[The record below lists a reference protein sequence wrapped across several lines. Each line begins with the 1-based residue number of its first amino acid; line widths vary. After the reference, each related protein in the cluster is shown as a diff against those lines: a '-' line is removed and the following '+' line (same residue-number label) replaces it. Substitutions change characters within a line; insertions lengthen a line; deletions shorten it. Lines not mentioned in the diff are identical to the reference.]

1 MLSACGREEEALKE
15 AITARDLD
23 PLSLFANMGVA
34 WAYHFAGRH
43 EEAAREALKTREIS
57 PGFEEAGN
65 VLVSSYEAMGRYRD
79 AIAAIGSQKCWGV
92 PMDAGELLKGFEE
105 KGPRG
110 YWEKRLQAIDA
121 IAASAPPAIHF
132 GYTVIYTV
140 LEEPDRVLDHLE
152 KMVDLHVAGSVFI
165 AADRCLAKLRGNPRY
180 DALVRRVGVPLAHT
194 ASTPHTALT

>member
-1 MLSACGREEEALKE
+1 MSA
-15 AITARDLD
+15 I
-23 PLSLFANMGVA
+23 V
-34 WAYHFAGRH
+34 
-43 EEAAREALKTREIS
+43 
-57 PGFEEAGN
+57 
-65 VLVSSYEAMGRYRD
+65 
-79 AIAAIGSQKCWGV
+79 IGSQKCWGV
-92 PMDAGELLKGFEE
+92 PIDAGELLKGLEE

-110 YWEKRLQAIDA
+110 YWEKRLQAMDA

-132 GYTVIYTV
+132 GYTVIYTF

-180 DALVRRVGVPLAHT
+180 DALVKRVGVPLAHT